1 MKSSGSVSGS
11 KRLAGQTPEHDG
23 YETKPAK
30 KAKSDIKADPDGS
43 ITAIATANEISMG
56 KQGAPKKPIQ
66 LDGRLSKLMDD
77 AKIIMAT
84 ARKYNASEDQIK
96 DDLKEHFKKDF
107 QKGLIIRDYGVAKTK
122 QDREK
127 TGFLRSKFDEKLNEV
142 KLLSA
147 TGDLAPEQVAYL
159 SYVRKCDAEALEV
172 NEKFLVAMAN
182 GIKFF
187 HELIVHKAE
196 DWSFLQLVI
205 TLMNEAEGE
214 MLEMG
219 EDVQAYTRTES
230 QVQEDYDDLESVAG
244 TVVLP
249 KVASISSSSGAGAGV
264 CAGYTRSLKPSASA
278 EALTAKVLEE
288 SSKKA
293 EQIQH
298 GLDDY
303 M

>member
-1 MKSSGSVSGS
+1 MS
-11 KRLAGQTPEHDG
+11 KRLSGQQPEHDG
-23 YETKPAK
+23 YGKPAVK
-30 KAKSDIKADPDGS
+30 KTKANNDVKADPDGS
-43 ITAIATANEISMG
+43 ITAIVTANDSSQG
-56 KQGAPKKPIQ
+56 KVGQPKKAIQ
-66 LDGRLSKLMDD
+66 LDAKLVKLFDD
-77 AKIIMAT
+77 AKIILAT
-84 ARKYNASEDQIK
+84 ARRYNASEKQINA
-96 DDLKEHFKKDF
+96 DLKEHFKQDIT
-107 QKGLIIRDYGVAKTK
+107 KGFAIRDHAVAKIK

-127 TGFLRSKFDEKLNEV
+127 TGFLKNTFDEKLQEV
-142 KLLSA
+142 KAMVS
-147 TGDLAPEQVAYL
+147 TGDLTTEQQAFL
-159 SYVRKCDAEALEV
+159 SYVRKCGAEELAV

-187 HELIVHKAE
+187 RELIVHKEE
-196 DWSFLQLVI
+196 DWALLQRVV

-230 QVQEDYDDLESVAG
+230 QVLEDYDDLESVAG
-244 TVVLP
+244 TVALP
-249 KVASISSSSGAGAGV
+249 KVAPISSSSGANAGV

>member
-1 MKSSGSVSGS
+1 
-11 KRLAGQTPEHDG
+11 
-23 YETKPAK
+23 
-30 KAKSDIKADPDGS
+30 
-43 ITAIATANEISMG
+43 
-56 KQGAPKKPIQ
+56 
-66 LDGRLSKLMDD
+66 
-77 AKIIMAT
+77 
-84 ARKYNASEDQIK
+84 
-96 DDLKEHFKKDF
+96 
-107 QKGLIIRDYGVAKTK
+107 
-122 QDREK
+122 
-127 TGFLRSKFDEKLNEV
+127 
-142 KLLSA
+142 
-147 TGDLAPEQVAYL
+147 
-159 SYVRKCDAEALEV
+159 V

-214 MLEMG
+214 MLELG

-230 QVQEDYDDLESVAG
+230 QVREDYDDLESVAG
-244 TVVLP
+244 TVALP
-249 KVASISSSSGAGAGV
+249 KVAPASSRSGAGAGSGV

-288 SSKKA
+288 SHKNA
-293 EQIQH
+293 EQAQH